1 MMNVLQMETDGE
13 HHQPVTSSVPGSPPC
28 AGVRYRESET
38 KQQELEADK
47 LLVAKQSTDTI
58 LDGEGQDS
66 WG

>member
-1 MMNVLQMETDGE
+1 MNVLQMETDGE
-13 HHQPVTSSVPGSPPC
+13 HHQPVTSVPGSPPC
-28 AGVRYRESET
+28 AGRESET